1 MLKCYKIVLKIKS
14 IIKNYGF
21 FIISSILVLYFL
33 SLFIFW
39 CVSYAKLKKDV
50 NKMISILKKK
60 ETTKEPKEIKDNR
73 IIKKAVKK
81 KKNERNRK
89 KNKRSESF
97 KFNNENKENE
107 IKNNKHKGKKYS
119 EQITQ
124 SMKDNSINQMNIL
137 NIINDKNIKE
147 LIEQKDFEINALEYE
162 EALKIDHRNYFQYY
176 ISLLKY
182 NHPLI
187 FSFGSY
193 KDYNSR
199 IIKIFL
205 FFFSFSL
212 DFTINAL
219 FFSDDTMHKIYED
232 KGKYNLLFQ
241 LPQII
246 YSTLI
251 SRFIDAL
258 IKYLALSQDLFIEI
272 KKEKDKK
279 NLDNKYIKKVKQTLK
294 FKLILFFLIVF
305 IILVFFLYYI
315 TCFCGIYENTQIHL
329 INDSLI
335 SLATSLILPFI
346 LYLIP
351 GIFRIPSLRVKKPT
365 RSGLYKLS
373 KILQYCL
380 W

>member
-1 MLKCYKIVLKIKS
+1 
-14 IIKNYGF
+14 
-21 FIISSILVLYFL
+21 
-33 SLFIFW
+33 
-39 CVSYAKLKKDV
+39 
-50 NKMISILKKK
+50 MISILKKK
-60 ETTKEPKEIKDNR
+60 ETTKEPKEIKDSR
-73 IIKKAVKK
+73 IIKKPVKK

-97 KFNNENKENE
+97 KFNSENKENE

-272 KKEKDKK
+272 KQEKDKK

-294 FKLILFFLIVF
+294 FKLILFFLIDF

-315 TCFCGIYENTQIHL
+315 TCFCGIYDNTQIHL

-335 SLATSLILPFI
+335 SLVTSLLLPFV

-365 RSGLYKLS
+365 RSCLYKLS
-373 KILQYCL
+373 NVLENILA
-380 W
+380 